1 MNKCSGSR
9 SRRNCARN
17 APAVF
22 WQRRSSCHLVSMIV
36 HVRAEPRHKMHT
48 ITFPCVSV
56 CPKVESRLAAIT
68 TFIPTS
74 SLCWPWGSAG
84 TLIQLFWRRSKLF
97 SSLPLAAALPEA
109 EDSVDETAG
118 LRGGGPGGGLPLK
131 PSNAKFGDSLNDR
144 RGGSQFSLD
153 IG

>member
-48 ITFPCVSV
+48 ITFPCVSA
-56 CPKVESRLAAIT
+56 CPKVESRLAAST

-74 SLCWPWGSAG
+74 SLYRPWGSAD
-84 TLIQLFWRRSKLF
+84 TLIQLFGRRSKLF
-97 SSLPLAAALPEA
+97 SRPPLAVALQEA
-109 EDSVDETAG
+109 EESADGTAG
-118 LRGGGPGGGLPLK
+118 LRGGGPGGRLPLK
-131 PSNAKFGDSLNDR
+131 PSDAKFGD
-144 RGGSQFSLD
+144 GLD
-153 IG
+153 DC